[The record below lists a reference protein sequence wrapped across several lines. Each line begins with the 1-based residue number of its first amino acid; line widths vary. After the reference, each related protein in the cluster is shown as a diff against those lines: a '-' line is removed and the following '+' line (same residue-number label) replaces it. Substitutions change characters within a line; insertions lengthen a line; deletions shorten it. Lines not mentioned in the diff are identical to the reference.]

1 MLRLP
6 VAIYGSSPAHRPVE
20 TVKNQGMGG
29 VRVANLG
36 STDIVSLL
44 FAGEIGETL
53 DFRAVQGSTRQI
65 VHPVEVVKRGQCFM
79 SHSVQAYR
87 APSRQAMEN
96 QACSLC
102 KTRQADYGE
111 IGRRQAAPLFG
122 DRSESR
128 KLVE

>member
-1 MLRLP
+1 MLRFP
-6 VAIYGSSPAHRPVE
+6 VAMYGSSPAHRPVE
-20 TVKNQGMGG
+20 TFENQGMGG

-65 VHPVEVVKRGQCFM
+65 VHPVEVVKRGQRFM
-79 SHSVQAYR
+79 RHSVQAYR
-87 APSRQAMEN
+87 DPNRQAMEN
-96 QACSLC
+96 PACRVC
-102 KTRQADYGE
+102 KTRQAGYGG

-122 DRSESR
+122 
-128 KLVE
+128 